1 MSEPYWERNVIL
13 KLIAGDQTYGLD
25 EPGQRLETRAV
36 CIPPRRAAG
45 ENGRELWEH
54 SDEHG
59 HVLTYALDEFVRR
72 ALACD
77 PATIELLYTPP
88 RYILFA
94 NAYGRR
100 LLAHRDL
107 FLSMRA
113 RHAFAGAAL
122 QHIKRI
128 EQHRHWQLDPPDR
141 EPTPE
146 AFGGDSN
153 SGRLHFPDPGAQQ
166 AYQAAREEWEQYQA
180 WRQDQDLA
188 RAAREEKYGYDTSEA
203 MQAIRLLA
211 MGSEILETSL
221 VHVYRHD
228 REWLRSVR
236 DGSLLYDELLDLVTV
251 CQRRHERL
259 SRLSSLPDAPDA
271 EAAWAL
277 AAELEEGF
285 LSGAQD
291 PPPFL
296 TFS

>member
-1 MSEPYWERNVIL
+1 MSEAYWETNVIL

-25 EPGQRLETRAV
+25 EPGQCMEVRAV
-36 CIPPRRAAG
+36 CVPPRDLD
-45 ENGRELWEH
+45 NQDGREQWEH
-54 SDEHG
+54 NGERG
-59 HVLTYALDEFVRR
+59 HVVTYALNRFVRL

-77 PATIELLYTPP
+77 PAIIELLYAPP
-88 RYILFA
+88 EYTLFA

-113 RHAFAGAAL
+113 RRSFAGAAL
-122 QHIKRI
+122 QRIKRI
-128 EQHRHWQLDPPDR
+128 EQHRHWRLAPPDR

-146 AFGGDSN
+146 AFGGKSN
-153 SGRLHFPDPGAQQ
+153 SGSLRFPGLGAQQ
-166 AYQAAREEWEQYQA
+166 AYQAAREEWKQYQV
-180 WRQDQDLA
+180 WRQDRDPV
-188 RAAREEKYGYDTSEA
+188 RKEREEKYGYDTAEA
-203 MQAIRLLA
+203 MHAIRLLA

-236 DGSLLYDELLDLVTV
+236 DGSLLYDELLDLVAV

-277 AAELEEGF
+277 AAELREQY
-285 LSGAQD
+285 LSSA
-291 PPPFL
+291 
-296 TFS
+296 T

>member
-1 MSEPYWERNVIL
+1 MSEPYWESNVIL

-25 EPGQRLETRAV
+25 EPGQCPEVRAV
-36 CIPPRRAAG
+36 CVPPRDLD
-45 ENGRELWEH
+45 NQDGREQWEH
-54 SDEHG
+54 NGNHG
-59 HVLTYALDEFVRR
+59 HVVTYTLDRFVRL

-128 EQHRHWQLDPPDR
+128 EQHRHWRLDPPDR

-146 AFGGDSN
+146 AFGGESN
-153 SGRLHFPDPGAQQ
+153 SESLHFPDPGAQQ

-188 RAAREEKYGYDTSEA
+188 RAARENKYGYDTAEA
-203 MQAIRLLA
+203 MHAIRLLA

-236 DGSLLYDELLDLVTV
+236 NGSLLYDELLDLVAV

-259 SRLSSLPDAPDA
+259 SRLSSLPDAPDT

-277 AAELEEGF
+277 VTELQEQF
-285 LSGAQD
+285 LLGTA
-291 PPPFL
+291 
-296 TFS
+296 